1 MKKILIE
8 LKNFDEKILS
18 VMKSCLKYSF
28 WFLII
33 ATIVLFTYEVFYT
46 IPNLFYI
53 GLSLFRTGL
62 YLIVAC
68 FICGLAFNRIQKEL
82 KF

>member
-1 MKKILIE
+1 MKKILME
-8 LKNFDEKILS
+8 FKDFDSKILS
-18 VMKSCLKYSF
+18 VMKSCLKYCF

-33 ATIVLFTYEVFYT
+33 ATIVLFTYEAFYA

-68 FICGLAFNRIQKEL
+68 FICALAFNRIQKEL
-82 KF
+82 RF